1 MASLIDTHAHLD
13 FDRFDEDRGEVIE
26 RAFAGG
32 LEAIMTVGTD
42 PASWERTW
50 SICQENDRVYPVLG
64 YHPNDLEGL
73 SEPRW
78 EALVEWLRAHP
89 PVAIGEIGLDYY
101 WDDVPRQTQED
112 YFRKQL
118 RLALEMSLAVVIHCR
133 DAYADC
139 LRILRE
145 ECGSSVHGVMHCFSS
160 GPEVAEQAV
169 AMGLCIS
176 FAGPLT
182 YKKSD
187 DLREAART
195 VPLDRLLVETD
206 CPFLAP
212 QIRRGK
218 RNEPAYVRFTAEKL
232 AEIREMSFEQI
243 AEATTANA
251 KNLFNLREEDQD
263 A

>member
-26 RAFAGG
+26 RAFASG
-32 LEAIMTVGTD
+32 LEAIVTVGTD

-50 SICQENDRVYPVLG
+50 SICQENDRVHPVLG
-64 YHPNDLEGL
+64 YHPNDLGGL

-78 EALVEWLRAHP
+78 EELVDWLRGHP

-101 WDDVPRQTQED
+101 WDDVARETQED

-118 RLALEMSLAVVIHCR
+118 RLALEMGLPVVIHCR

-139 LRILRE
+139 LRVMEE
-145 ECGSSVHGVMHCFSS
+145 ECGSSTRGVMHCFSS

-169 AMGLCIS
+169 EMGLYIS

-182 YKKSD
+182 YKKSEA
-187 DLREAART
+187 LREAARIA
-195 VPLDRLLVETD
+195 PLDRLLIETD

-212 QIRRGK
+212 QVRRGK

-232 AEIREMSFEQI
+232 AEVREVSFEEI
-243 AEATTANA
+243 AESTTANA
-251 KNLFNLREEDQD
+251 RRLFCLK
-263 A
+263 